1 MHGWNYYGTES
12 LQLCP
17 YMEGTP
23 VYKDGVL
30 STLYYNTRDEG
41 KLDVTF
47 CGDILNHDQF
57 VAFFQKRKTM
67 QCLCEVND
75 DKTLNIVGY
84 SWVDMPRGV
93 DGARAVT
100 CGFCFFKGSSR
111 RESARD
117 LGRLGL
123 AYWFLDM
130 QIDVVHGVMLE
141 SNLRGWNYAR
151 RLGFRQV
158 AVVPKYHYADG
169 ELVSARVVMIEKT
182 EFVPSFME
190 WHESQKS
197 VEVSV

>member
-1 MHGWNYYGTES
+1 MNGWNYYGTPS

-41 KLDVTF
+41 KLQATF
-47 CGDILNHDQF
+47 CGDVMGHDQF
-57 VAFFQKRKTM
+57 VAYFQKRKTM
-67 QCLCEVND
+67 QCLCEVRED
-75 DKTLNIVGY
+75 STLNIVGY

-93 DGARAVT
+93 DGARAVM
-100 CGFCFFKGSSR
+100 CGFCFFKGASR

-169 ELVSARVVMIEKT
+169 ELVSARVAMIEKD
-182 EFVPSFME
+182 EFVPGFME
-190 WHESQKS
+190 WHESQKAVA
-197 VEVSV
+197 VEI